1 MSPGLLSVDDDKGL
15 PPLSSPTVN
24 ESTLRH
30 QELLHPILLNIAHNL
45 PQGPQNLGPRAAGE
59 EAPRRPFRVFS
70 QCVKSSS

>member
-45 PQGPQNLGPRAAGE
+45 PQPGTQGSRRRSPQATVQGL
-59 EAPRRPFRVFS
+59 FS
-70 QCVKSSS
+70 VCQK